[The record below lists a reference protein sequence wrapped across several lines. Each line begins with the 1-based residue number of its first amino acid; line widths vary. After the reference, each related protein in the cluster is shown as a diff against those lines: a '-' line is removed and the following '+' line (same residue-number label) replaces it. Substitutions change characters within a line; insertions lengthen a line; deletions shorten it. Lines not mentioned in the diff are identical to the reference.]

1 MARKLKQDNLYF
13 ETIDT
18 EYKSY
23 ILGFIFADGSIYD
36 GRTKDRPNRQL
47 RLSIYCASSDDY
59 IFDKLLQDNEDI
71 SKTIS
76 IRKERENEVPISVI
90 RVTSNA
96 LCNKLIS
103 LGCNINKSKIGMTFP
118 DLPPDLIPHFIRGFL
133 DGDGSILHTKHKYS
147 YQRVSNYKLN
157 KKPKEF
163 IHKLRIAFISTD
175 KLFLDKIVFYLK
187 LNSFS
192 YTKKGNCNT
201 LWIDNLQEVKNSLNY
216 LYNNANYY
224 LTRKVDKVNEYL
236 KAISS
241 QAEDTSSEGSTTT

>member
-36 GRTKDRPNRQL
+36 GRTKDRPKRQL

-59 IFDKLLQDNEDI
+59 IFDKLLQDNEDVF
-71 SKTIS
+71 KTIS

-103 LGCNINKSKIGMTFP
+103 LGCNINKSKI
-118 DLPPDLIPHFIRGFL
+118 
-133 DGDGSILHTKHKYS
+133 
-147 YQRVSNYKLN
+147 
-157 KKPKEF
+157 
-163 IHKLRIAFISTD
+163 
-175 KLFLDKIVFYLK
+175 
-187 LNSFS
+187 
-192 YTKKGNCNT
+192 
-201 LWIDNLQEVKNSLNY
+201 
-216 LYNNANYY
+216 
-224 LTRKVDKVNEYL
+224 
-236 KAISS
+236 
-241 QAEDTSSEGSTTT
+241 